1 MPRGYK
7 NNKTDTDTNSTDSDT
22 NSTGNYTNIS
32 SIDIDTNK
40 YGSTSG
46 LSTKMW
52 GPHAWNFLFCCV
64 MGGYPPHLDMSN
76 REHRAIRT
84 HFINMFQSLCFTMPC
99 IFCRE
104 SYTGFIQ
111 DLPIKK
117 YTNTRINM
125 MRWLY
130 KLRDKVNQKLI
141 AQERKCYNDEKKI
154 LKQRY
159 HDGLITRSEYYQTLE
174 KTKADTLV
182 TTSSPP
188 FREVLD
194 KYERIRAVCSRKA
207 KTCSLPKSNVSNE
220 MR

>member
-1 MPRGYK
+1 MKQRYK
-7 NNKTDTDTNSTDSDT
+7 NKKNYTESSDEFVTDNSHDSD
-22 NSTGNYTNIS
+22 IS
-32 SIDIDTNK
+32 HSDIDASK
-40 YGSTSG
+40 YESTSG

-64 MGGYPPHLDMSN
+64 MGGYPPRLDTSN
-76 REHRAIRT
+76 REHRAIRS
-84 HFINMFQSLCFTMPC
+84 HFIKMFESLCFTMPC

-104 SYTGFIQ
+104 SYTGFIK
-111 DLPIKK
+111 DIPMKK

-141 AQERKCYNDEKKI
+141 AQERKCYNDEKKT
-154 LKQRY
+154 LKRKY
-159 HDGLITRSEYYQTLE
+159 HDGLISKAEYYRTLE
-174 KTKADTLV
+174 KIKADTLI
-182 TTSSPP
+182 TQPSPP

-207 KTCSLPKSNVSNE
+207 KTCSLPKSNNISTV
-220 MR
+220 